1 MIKEEQVI
9 LHDPT
14 KTALYDLS
22 NSNNSTSVV
31 DDGNVKNRQIYIAR
45 HAERVDFTFGQWIPH
60 CFDEA
65 GKYTRKDCNMPK
77 HLPNRVNSPGTWL
90 LDSPITN
97 IGMCQA
103 KLTGDGMKDVGVEI
117 SYAYASPSY
126 RCVQT
131 CHGILEVKNSF
142 KNIFAGIEAHLLN
155 YNYRSWYDSYKNS
168 R

>member
-1 MIKEEQVI
+1 MINEQPVI

-14 KTALYDLS
+14 KNALYDLS
-22 NSNNSTSVV
+22 NSNNPTSIVSN
-31 DDGNVKNRQIYIAR
+31 DGNVRNRQVYIAR

-60 CFDEA
+60 CFDET
-65 GKYTRKDCNMPK
+65 GKYMRKDLNMPK
-77 HLPNRVNSPGTWL
+77 SLPSRLNCPDTWL

-103 KLTGDGMKDVGVEI
+103 KLTGDGMKDAGVEI

-131 CHGILEVKNSF
+131 CHGLLEVKNFFFLHFCWNLISLN
-142 KNIFAGIEAHLLN
+142 KNLLL
-155 YNYRSWYDSYKNS
+155 
-168 R
+168 